1 MKWKIKECPIVNTE
15 HDILGIAGIDEKLLV
30 EIDKMM
36 SKYDI
41 SEEEL
46 KDQLL
51 IDEYDLCCLGCYKD
65 AIRSKVVNRVKDV
78 FEDYVYE
85 NNLDEDVLMDSNILD
100 NFYTLDAI
108 IDLER
113 MDDRDMKKLYSEIK
127 NSKNKK

>member
-15 HDILGIAGIDEKLLV
+15 HDILGIAGINEKVLV
-30 EIDKMM
+30 EIDEMM